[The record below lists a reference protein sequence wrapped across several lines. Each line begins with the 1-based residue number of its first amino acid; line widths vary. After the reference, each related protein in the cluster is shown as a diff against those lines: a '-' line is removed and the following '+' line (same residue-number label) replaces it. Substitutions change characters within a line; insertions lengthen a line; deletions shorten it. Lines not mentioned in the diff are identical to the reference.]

1 VCDATNVRTSQSHA
15 GKREYAAALAYL
27 GLSIE
32 LPGSSMNIARI
43 RQALIGKPLDPL
55 SADARHGSA
64 LIAFLAWV
72 GLGADGLSS
81 ASYGPEESFL
91 SLGGN
96 TGVGLYLV
104 IATVVTVFIIA
115 LAYNQVIELFPT
127 GGGGYRVATSLIGPT
142 WGLIS
147 GVALILDYVLTI
159 AISMAAGVDALF
171 SLLPTSWQGTKLF
184 AEGAFIIFLLILNLR
199 GLKEAI
205 QVLLPIFI
213 GFIITHA
220 LLLFYGIVVHL
231 GSLPALVPATL
242 SETSRMA
249 GSIGVLP
256 LIGLLL
262 VAYSQGGG
270 TYTGLEAVSNNVNV
284 LAEPRVKTGKVT
296 MFYMAVSLA
305 VTAGGIILLYLL
317 WGVQPKDGQTLNAV
331 VFGQII
337 GNLGMTAGV
346 NQTLLTITL
355 AFEAGL
361 LFVAANTG
369 FLGGPAVLSNM
380 ALDSWLPHQ
389 FRYLSQRLVTQNGIL
404 VLGIAALGILLWTR
418 GSVTMLVVLYSLSV
432 FLTFA
437 ISLFGLMIYWWRH
450 RSDLDHWR
458 RRMVLSAIGFIVCAS
473 IFAVLV
479 VQKFADGA
487 WIALLIIGALCS
499 LCIWVRSHYDETRRK
514 IGEIDKV
521 FGAMPEL
528 PVNEH
533 PPELEPDAPTAV
545 FFVGSS
551 RGGALHTL
559 LWVQRIFPGH
569 FKNFLFVN
577 ARTVDVRSYGGEDM
591 LATLKRRASDSLD
604 YLVGFC
610 QANGMASRSYA
621 VYGTDP
627 VGEITNMANKIRLE
641 YPNAIFF
648 TSKLIFE
655 NENWVTR
662 ILHNQAALALQRRLH
677 LEGMQMVILG
687 MKI

>member
-1 VCDATNVRTSQSHA
+1 MN
-15 GKREYAAALAYL
+15 LAQF
-27 GLSIE
+27 
-32 LPGSSMNIARI
+32 

-55 SADARHGSA
+55 NANTRHSTA

-91 SLGGN
+91 ALGAN

-127 GGGGYRVATSLIGPT
+127 GGGGYRVATSLIGPYS
-142 WGLIS
+142 GLIS
-147 GVALILDYVLTI
+147 GAALVLDYVLTI
-159 AISMAAGVDALF
+159 AISIAAGVDALF
-171 SLLPTSWQGTKLF
+171 SLLPPSWQGAKLF
-184 AEGAFIIFLLILNLR
+184 AEGGFVVLLLVLNLR

-205 QVLLPIFI
+205 QVLLPIFL
-213 GFIITHA
+213 GFIFTHA
-220 LLLFYGIVVHL
+220 LLLLYGVIAHVDV
-231 GSLPALVPATL
+231 LPALIPSTMA
-242 SETSRMA
+242 ETSRLA
-249 GSIGVLP
+249 NSVGVLP

-262 VAYSQGGG
+262 IGYSQGGG

-284 LAEPRVKTGKVT
+284 LAEPRVKTGKAT

-317 WGVQPKDGQTLNAV
+317 WNAQPKEGQTLNAV

-337 GNLGMTAGV
+337 ENLGMGSSI

-404 VLGIAALGILLWTR
+404 VLGVAALAILLWTG
-418 GSVTMLVVLYSLSV
+418 GSVGTLVVLYSISV

-450 RSDLDHWR
+450 RKELDHWR
-458 RRMVLSAIGFIVCAS
+458 RRFLLSATGFAVCAS
-473 IFAVLV
+473 IFCVLIWE
-479 VQKFADGA
+479 KFLKGG
-487 WIALLIIGALCS
+487 WIALLIIGGITGVCM
-499 LCIWVRSHYDETRRK
+499 WVRHHYDDTRRK
-514 IGEIDKV
+514 IGEVDKV
-521 FGAMPEL
+521 FGSMPEL
-528 PVNEH
+528 PPSEN
-533 PPELEPDAPTAV
+533 PPALEPDAPTAV

-569 FKNFLFVN
+569 FNNFLFVT
-577 ARTVDVRSYGGEDM
+577 ARTVDVQAYGGDDM
-591 LATLKRRASDSLD
+591 LAKLKKKAADNLD
-604 YLVGFC
+604 YLVRFA
-610 QANGMASRSYA
+610 QANGMASQSYA

-627 VGEITNMANKIRLE
+627 VTELTNMADKIRAE
-641 YPNAIFF
+641 FPNAIFF

>member
-1 VCDATNVRTSQSHA
+1 MKFAQV
-15 GKREYAAALAYL
+15 
-27 GLSIE
+27 
-32 LPGSSMNIARI
+32 
-43 RQALIGKPLDPL
+43 RQAVIGKPLDPL
-55 SADARHGSA
+55 NADTRHGTA
-64 LIAFLAWV
+64 LVAFLAWV

-91 SLGGN
+91 ALGAN

-127 GGGGYRVATSLIGPT
+127 GGGGYRVATSLIGPYS
-142 WGLIS
+142 GLIS
-147 GVALILDYVLTI
+147 GAALVLDYVLTI
-159 AISMAAGVDALF
+159 AISIAAGVDALF
-171 SLLPTSWQGTKLF
+171 SFLPGGWQPAKLF
-184 AEGAFIIFLLILNLR
+184 AEGVFIVLLLVLNLR
-199 GLKEAI
+199 GLKETI
-205 QVLLPIFI
+205 KILLPIFL
-213 GFIITHA
+213 GFIFTHA
-220 LLLFYGIVVHL
+220 ILLVYGVLAHINT
-231 GSLPALVPATL
+231 LPGLVPATL
-242 SETSRMA
+242 AETSSLA
-249 GSIGVLP
+249 HNIGVLP

-262 VAYSQGGG
+262 VGYSQGGG

-305 VTAGGIILLYLL
+305 LTAGGIILLYLL
-317 WGVQPKDGQTLNAV
+317 WGVQPKEGQTLNAV
-331 VFGQII
+331 VFNQII
-337 GNLGMTAGV
+337 GNLGMSSGI

-404 VLGIAALGILLWTR
+404 VLGVAALAILLWTG
-418 GSVTMLVVLYSLSV
+418 GSVTTLVVLYSVSV

-437 ISLFGLMIYWWRH
+437 VSLFGLMIYWWRH
-450 RSDLDHWR
+450 RKDGGPWR
-458 RRMVLSAIGFIVCAS
+458 RRLVLSGTGFIVCAS
-473 IFAVLV
+473 IFVVLIFE
-479 VQKFADGA
+479 KFTQGA
-487 WIALLIIGALCS
+487 WLAMLIIGAITG
-499 LCIWVRSHYDETRRK
+499 LCIWIRSHYDETRHK
-514 IGEIDKV
+514 IAEIDNV

-528 PVNEH
+528 DEVAE
-533 PPELEPDAPTAV
+533 PPALEPDAPTAV

-551 RGGALHTL
+551 RGGGLHTL

-569 FKNFLFVN
+569 FRNFVFVN
-577 ARTVDVRSYGGEDM
+577 ARTVDVQAYGGENI
-591 LATLKRRASDSLD
+591 LEKLKASASASLD
-604 YLVGFC
+604 YFVRFC
-610 QANGMASRSYA
+610 HANGLAAKSYA

-627 VGEITNMANKIRLE
+627 VEELTRMADKVRLE
-641 YPNAIFF
+641 FPNAIFF

-662 ILHNQAALALQRRLH
+662 ILHNQAALALQRKLH
-677 LEGMQMVILG
+677 LAGMQMVILG

>member
-1 VCDATNVRTSQSHA
+1 MNV
-15 GKREYAAALAYL
+15 
-27 GLSIE
+27 
-32 LPGSSMNIARI
+32 ARI

-127 GGGGYRVATSLIGPT
+127 GGGGYRVATSLIGPYP
-142 WGLIS
+142 GLVS

-184 AEGAFIIFLLILNLR
+184 AEGAFIVFILVLNLR

-205 QVLLPIFI
+205 QVLLPIFL

-220 LLLFYGIVVHL
+220 LLLVYGIAAHVT
-231 GSLPALVPATL
+231 SLPALVPATL

-337 GNLGMTAGV
+337 GNLGMSAGI

-404 VLGIAALGILLWTR
+404 VLGVAALGILLWTR
-418 GSVTMLVVLYSLSV
+418 GSVTLLVVLYSISV

-450 RSDLDHWR
+450 RGELEHWR
-458 RRMVLSAIGFIVCAS
+458 RRMVLSAIGFFVCAS
-473 IFAVLV
+473 IFLVLV

-487 WIALLIIGALCS
+487 WLAILIIAALCA
-499 LCIWVRSHYDETRRK
+499 LCIWIRHHYDETRRK

-528 PVNEH
+528 PVNEN
-533 PPELEPDAPTAV
+533 PPALEPDAPTAV

-577 ARTVDVRSYGGEDM
+577 ARTVDVRSYGGEDI
-591 LATLKRRASDSLD
+591 LATLKKRASESLD
-604 YLVGFC
+604 YLVRFC
-610 QANGMASRSYA
+610 HANGMASRSYA

-627 VGEITNMANKIRLE
+627 VTEITNVANKIRLE

>member
-1 VCDATNVRTSQSHA
+1 MGYPQYPMN
-15 GKREYAAALAYL
+15 LAQF
-27 GLSIE
+27 
-32 LPGSSMNIARI
+32 

-55 SADARHGSA
+55 NANTRHGTA

-91 SLGGN
+91 ALGAN

-127 GGGGYRVATSLIGPT
+127 GGGGYRVATSLIGPYP
-142 WGLIS
+142 GLIS
-147 GVALILDYVLTI
+147 GAALVLDYMLTI
-159 AISMAAGVDALF
+159 AISIAAGVDALF
-171 SLLPTSWQGTKLF
+171 SLMPPSWQGAKLF
-184 AEGAFIIFLLILNLR
+184 AEGAAVVLLLVLNLR

-205 QVLLPIFI
+205 QVLLPIFL
-213 GFIITHA
+213 GFIFTHA
-220 LLLFYGIVVHL
+220 LLLLYGVIAHVDV
-231 GSLPALVPATL
+231 LPALIPSTMA
-242 SETSRMA
+242 ETSRLA

-262 VAYSQGGG
+262 IGYSQGGG

-284 LAEPRVKTGKVT
+284 LAEPRVKTGKAT

-317 WGVQPKDGQTLNAV
+317 WNVQPREGQTLNAV

-337 GNLGMTAGV
+337 GNLGMGSGI

-404 VLGIAALGILLWTR
+404 VLGVAAFAILLWTG
-418 GSVTMLVVLYSLSV
+418 GSVTTLVVLYSISV

-437 ISLFGLMIYWWRH
+437 ISLFGLMIYWLRH
-450 RSDLDHWR
+450 RKELDHWR
-458 RRMVLSAIGFIVCAS
+458 RRFILSATGFAVCAS
-473 IFAVLV
+473 IFCVLIWE
-479 VQKFADGA
+479 KFLKGG
-487 WIALLIIGALCS
+487 WIALLIIGGITGVCMW
-499 LCIWVRSHYDETRRK
+499 IRHHYDETRRK
-514 IGEIDKV
+514 IGEVDKV

-528 PVNEH
+528 PPSEN
-533 PPELEPDAPTAV
+533 PPALEPDAPTAV

-569 FKNFLFVN
+569 FKNFLFVT
-577 ARTVDVRSYGGEDM
+577 ARTVDVQAYGGDDM
-591 LATLKRRASDSLD
+591 LTKLKKKAADNLD
-604 YLVGFC
+604 YLVRFA
-610 QANGMASRSYA
+610 QANGMASQSYA

-627 VGEITNMANKIRLE
+627 VTELTHMADKIRAE
-641 YPNAIFF
+641 FPNAIFF

>member
-1 VCDATNVRTSQSHA
+1 MKIS
-15 GKREYAAALAYL
+15 E
-27 GLSIE
+27 
-32 LPGSSMNIARI
+32 I
-43 RQALIGKPLDPL
+43 RQVVIGKPLDPL
-55 SADARHGSA
+55 NADTRHSGA

-91 SLGGN
+91 ALGGN

-127 GGGGYRVATSLIGPT
+127 GGGGYRVATSLIGPYP
-142 WGLIS
+142 GLIS
-147 GVALILDYVLTI
+147 GTALILDYVLTI

-171 SLLPTSWQGTKLF
+171 SLLPASWHGAKLF
-184 AEGAFIIFLLILNLR
+184 AEGGFILLLLVLNLR

-205 QVLLPIFI
+205 QVLLPIFL
-213 GFIITHA
+213 GFIVTHA
-220 LLLFYGIVVHL
+220 LLLLYGIGVHIT
-231 GSLPALVPATL
+231 SLPALLPATVA
-242 SETSRMA
+242 ETSRLANSM
-249 GSIGVLP
+249 GVLP

-262 VAYSQGGG
+262 IGYSQGGG

-296 MFYMAVSLA
+296 MTYMAVSLA
-305 VTAGGIILLYLL
+305 LTAGGIILLYLL
-317 WGVQPKDGQTLNAV
+317 WGVRPADGKTLNAV
-331 VFGQII
+331 VFDMII
-337 GNLGMTAGV
+337 GNLGMPAGV
-346 NQTLLTITL
+346 NQTLLSITL

-404 VLGIAALGILLWTR
+404 VLGIAALAILWWTG
-418 GSVTMLVVLYSLSV
+418 GSVNTLVVLYSVSV

-437 ISLFGLMIYWWRH
+437 VSLFGLMIYWWRH
-450 RSDLDHWR
+450 RHELTHWR
-458 RRMVLSAIGFIVCAS
+458 RRFVLSATGFLVCAS
-473 IFAVLV
+473 IFCVLV
-479 VQKFADGA
+479 VEKFTQGA
-487 WIALLIIGALCS
+487 WLALLIMGGLCG
-499 LCIWVRSHYDETRRK
+499 LCIWIRSHYNETRRK
-514 IGEIDKV
+514 IGEIDQV
-521 FGAMPEL
+521 FGALEEPA
-528 PVNEH
+528 PVDN
-533 PPELEPDAPTAV
+533 PPELKPDEPTAV

-551 RGGALHTL
+551 RGGGLHTL

-569 FKNFLFVN
+569 FKNFIFVN
-577 ARTVDVRSYGGEDM
+577 ARTVDVQSYGGEH
-591 LATLKRRASDSLD
+591 TLEKLQAQAESILNYFVRFS
-604 YLVGFC
+604 
-610 QANGMASRSYA
+610 QANGIAAKSYA
-621 VYGTDP
+621 IYCTDP
-627 VGEITNMANKIRLE
+627 VNQITATADKIRHE
-641 YPNAIFF
+641 FPNAIFF

-662 ILHNQAALALQRRLH
+662 ILHNQAALALQRKLH
-677 LEGMQMVILG
+677 LAGMQMVILG

>member
-1 VCDATNVRTSQSHA
+1 MKIAQI
-15 GKREYAAALAYL
+15 REAV
-27 GLSIE
+27 
-32 LPGSSMNIARI
+32 
-43 RQALIGKPLDPL
+43 IGKPLDPL
-55 SADARHGSA
+55 NADTRHSGA
-64 LIAFLAWV
+64 LVAFLAWV

-91 SLGGN
+91 ALGPN

-104 IATVVTVFIIA
+104 VATVVTVFIIA

-127 GGGGYRVATSLIGPT
+127 GGGGYRVATSLIGPYP
-142 WGLIS
+142 GLIS
-147 GVALILDYVLTI
+147 GAALVLDYVLTI
-159 AISMAAGVDALF
+159 AISMAAGVDAMF
-171 SLLPTSWQGTKLF
+171 SFLPASWQGAKLLV
-184 AEGAFIIFLLILNLR
+184 EGLLIVVLMVLNLR

-205 QVLLPIFI
+205 QVLLPIFL
-213 GFIITHA
+213 GFILTHT
-220 LLLFYGIVVHL
+220 LLLLYGVGAHFT
-231 GSLPALVPATL
+231 SLPALVPATL
-242 SETSRMA
+242 IETSRLA
-249 GSIGVLP
+249 NSIGVLP

-262 VAYSQGGG
+262 LGYSQGGG

-317 WGVQPKDGQTLNAV
+317 WGAQPVPGQTLNAV
-331 VFGQII
+331 VFNLII
-337 GNLGMTAGV
+337 GNLGLPAGV
-346 NQTLLTITL
+346 SQTLLTITL

-404 VLGIAALGILLWTR
+404 VLGVAALGVLLWTR
-418 GSVTMLVVLYSLSV
+418 GSVTTLVVLYSVSV

-437 ISLFGLMIYWWRH
+437 ISLFGLMIYWWSR
-450 RSDLDHWR
+450 RKTLDHWR
-458 RRMVLSAIGFIVCAS
+458 RRLVLSAVGFAVCAS
-473 IFAVLV
+473 IFVVLIFE
-479 VQKFADGA
+479 KFTHGG
-487 WIALLIIGALCS
+487 WLALLFMGAIVGI
-499 LCIWVRSHYDETRRK
+499 CIWVRGHYDETRRRIK
-514 IGEIDKV
+514 EIDKV
-521 FGAMPEL
+521 FGAMPDL
-528 PVNEH
+528 PAPEH
-533 PPELEPDAPTAV
+533 PPALEPDAPTAA
-545 FFVGSS
+545 FIVGSS

-569 FKNFLFVN
+569 FKNFIFVN
-577 ARTVDVRSYGGEDM
+577 ARTVDVHAYGGEDS
-591 LATLKRRASDSLD
+591 LAKLQAQAAASLD
-604 YLVGFC
+604 YLVRFS
-610 QANGMASRSYA
+610 QANGIAAKSYA
-621 VYGTDP
+621 AYGTDP
-627 VGEITNMANKIRLE
+627 VIEVVHLAEKIRSE
-641 YPNAIFF
+641 FPNAIFF

-655 NENWVTR
+655 KENWATR